1 MKAIKS
7 NLSGAIRRTLKE
19 EMEKNDKIF
28 LLGEDI
34 ADPLGGI
41 HRVTK
46 GLTNEFGKARVI
58 NAPISE
64 IVIAGAG
71 IGAAIAGMRPII
83 EIMYADFLPIC
94 MDQIINNA
102 AKIHF
107 QSGGRINV
115 PLVIRAKYGTGNGEG
130 SQHSQCPI
138 GWINSV
144 PGIKIVI
151 PSSPRDAQGLLK
163 ASIEDNNPVI
173 FLEHKSI
180 YPMTGEIY
188 EENEA
193 IPLGKAEIKHEG
205 KDVTIVAVALML
217 NYAIEAAKQL
227 KEEGIEAEVIDP
239 RTIRPLDEETILES
253 IKKTGRLLTVDEGC
267 FTGSLGSEIV
277 DIAARNAFEYLK
289 CPPRRLA
296 LDDTPLIAYASA
308 EKEQLPSVASIVK
321 EVKAMLQEGESK
333 WKN

>member
-1 MKAIKS
+1 MSKNIKS

-34 ADPLGGI
+34 ADPFGGI
-41 HRVTK
+41 HNVTK
-46 GLTNEFGKARVI
+46 GLTNAFGKEKVL

-64 IVIAGAG
+64 IAIVGAG
-71 IGAAIAGMRPII
+71 IGAAIAGMRPVV

-144 PGIKIVI
+144 PGIKVAI

-163 ASIEDNNPVI
+163 TAIEDNNTVI

-180 YPMTGEIY
+180 YPMTGEIL

-193 IPLGKAEIKHEG
+193 IPFGKAEVKKTG
-205 KDVTIVAVALML
+205 NDVTIVAVSLML
-217 NYAIEAAKQL
+217 NYALEAAKQL
-227 KEEGIEAEVIDP
+227 EEENISVEVIDP
-239 RTIRPLDEETILES
+239 RTVSPLDEETIINS
-253 IKKTGRLLTVDEGC
+253 VKKTGRLLTVDEGC
-267 FTGSLGSEIV
+267 FTGSLGSQVV
-277 DIAARNAFEYLK
+277 DVVTRNAFESLK
-289 CPPRRLA
+289 CAPHRLA
-296 LDDTPLIAYASA
+296 LDDTPLIAYAAA
-308 EKEQLPSVASIVK
+308 EKAQLPSVDSIKV
-321 EVKAMLQEGESK
+321 EVKKMLGK
-333 WKN
+333 

>member
-1 MKAIKS
+1 MEKTIKS

-19 EMEKNDKIF
+19 EMEKNDKLF

-34 ADPLGGI
+34 ADPFGGI
-41 HRVTK
+41 HNVTK
-46 GLTNEFGKARVI
+46 GLTNVFGKERVI

-71 IGAAIAGMRPII
+71 VGAAISGMLPVI

-115 PLVIRAKYGTGNGEG
+115 PLVIRAKYGTGTGEG

-144 PGIKIVI
+144 PGIKIAI

-163 ASIEDNNPVI
+163 TAIYDKNPVI

-180 YPMTGEIY
+180 YPMTGEIL
-188 EENEA
+188 EENVA
-193 IPLGKAEIKHEG
+193 IPFGKAEIKKEG
-205 KDVTIVAVALML
+205 NDVTVVAVSLML
-217 NYAIEAAKQL
+217 NYALEAARQL
-227 KEEGIEAEVIDP
+227 KEEDGIEVEVIDP
-239 RTIRPLDEETILES
+239 RTIRPLDERTIIES
-253 IKKTGRLLTVDEGC
+253 VKKTGRLLTVDEGC
-267 FTGSLGSEIV
+267 FSGSLGSEIV
-277 DIAARNAFEYLK
+277 DIAARNAYESFK
-289 CPPRRLA
+289 CAPRRLA
-296 LDDTPLIAYASA
+296 LDDTPLIAYTSA
-308 EKEQLPSVASIVK
+308 EKAQLPSVDSIKK
-321 EVKAMLQEGESK
+321 EIKEMVQGE
-333 WKN
+333 